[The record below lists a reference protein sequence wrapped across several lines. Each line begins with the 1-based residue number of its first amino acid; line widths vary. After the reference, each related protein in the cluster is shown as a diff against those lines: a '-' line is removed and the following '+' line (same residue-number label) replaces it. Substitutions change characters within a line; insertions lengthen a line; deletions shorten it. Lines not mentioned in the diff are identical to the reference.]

1 MRPLPWLLLA
11 SLTLGACAKKRDP
24 APTELQDLAEYLF
37 LNWEDDELLPEAIDN
52 LGVWLRANVDSEQ
65 AEDGFELEDLT
76 EEDIASVTHPDR
88 PLEGLLGACGAARS
102 NFRIE
107 DHATYIPL
115 SDQTFSNPGTYTFYD
130 RNLAEGTSDSFQG
143 GGLLR
148 TVNDIETSSLGVT
161 IPYTLKKD
169 YKWVDTETEHV
180 IFARSWV
187 EERSC
192 NKDGDGGNCLEH
204 SYSIDMFY
212 ADGDDASLRMTATWS
227 EVDTSIGLP
236 DATLVATLAIGIRN
250 VFYATEEWLA
260 NGGETPE

>member
-1 MRPLPWLLLA
+1 MRPLTWLLLA
-11 SLTLGACAKKRDP
+11 STLVACAKKRDP
-24 APTELQDLAEYLF
+24 APTELQDLAEFLF
-37 LNWEDDELLPEAIDN
+37 LNWEDDEITAEAIDN
-52 LGVWLRANVDSEQ
+52 LGVWIDANVDSEQ
-65 AEDGFELEDLT
+65 AEDGFELEDLSP
-76 EEDIASVTHPDR
+76 EDIASVKHPDR
-88 PLEGLLGACGAARS
+88 PLEGLLGACGSARS
-102 NFRIE
+102 AFPIE

-130 RNLAEGTSDSFQG
+130 RNLAEGTSAAFLDG
-143 GGLLR
+143 ALLR

-169 YKWVDTETEHV
+169 YKWVDTGIERV

-192 NKDGDGGNCLEH
+192 NKDGEGGNCLEH

-212 ADGDDASLRMTATWS
+212 SDGDDASQRLTATWS
-227 EVDTSIGLP
+227 EVDTSISLP

-250 VFYATEEWLA
+250 VFYATEEFLA